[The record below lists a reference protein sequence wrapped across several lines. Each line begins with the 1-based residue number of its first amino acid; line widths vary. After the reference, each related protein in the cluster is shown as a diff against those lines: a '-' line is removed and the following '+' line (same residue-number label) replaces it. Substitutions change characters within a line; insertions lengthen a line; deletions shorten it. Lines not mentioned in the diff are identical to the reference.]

1 MLSSM
6 VTVIF
11 KLIVVERLILR
22 PFVIDTGKE
31 ELRPDVFHG

>member
-6 VTVIF
+6 MTVIF
-11 KLIVVERLILR
+11 KLIMVERLILR
-22 PFVIDTGKE
+22 PLVIDTGEE